1 MAWDTTYKLGC
12 AVQYCS
18 DMTMVVCQYGPAGNI
33 IDTPIYDIGEP
44 CKRDADCPGSYTCSK
59 AEGLCNV
66 V

>member
-1 MAWDTTYKLGC
+1 MAWETSYRLGC

-18 DMTMVVCQYGPAGNI
+18 DMTYAVCQYGPAGNYI
-33 IDTPIYDIGEP
+33 NSLTYPIGDPFPSNGG
-44 CKRDADCPGSYTCSK
+44 CPGSYPCSV